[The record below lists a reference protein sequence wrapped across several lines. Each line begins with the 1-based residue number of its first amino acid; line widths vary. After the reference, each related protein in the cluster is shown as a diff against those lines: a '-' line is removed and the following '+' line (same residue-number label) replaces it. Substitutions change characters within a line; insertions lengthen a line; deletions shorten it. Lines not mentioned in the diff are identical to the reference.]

1 MDTSEPISQ
10 VLERNIETL
19 VQRNRRDAERRK
31 FPDRVAQN
39 VTRFASS
46 LFFVGIHA
54 LIVAFWVVV
63 NLGWT
68 ALKPFD
74 PTFVLLAT
82 IASVEAIFLTSFV
95 LITQQRMQQEADRRA
110 DLDLQISLL
119 TEHELTRLI
128 QMTSA
133 LTARLN
139 VETPADPELHE
150 IERDVMPEQVLDAL
164 ERSQQGEFVRNQRQ

>member
-1 MDTSEPISQ
+1 MSDREPVSQ
-10 VLERNIETL
+10 VLERNIDAL
-19 VQRNRRDAERRK
+19 VRRSRREEEQRRL
-31 FPDRVAQN
+31 PDRIAHL

-46 LFFVGIHA
+46 LPFVGIHA
-54 LIVAFWVVV
+54 VTVLGWIVV
-63 NLGWT
+63 NAGWT
-68 ALKPFD
+68 PLEPFD

-95 LITQQRMQQEADRRA
+95 LMTQQRMQREADRRA

-133 LTARLN
+133 ITARLGLD
-139 VETPADPELHE
+139 TPADSELEE
-150 IERDVMPEQVLDAL
+150 IERDIVPEQILDAL
-164 ERSQQGEFVRNQRQ
+164 ERRQEGSGSAD